1 VAPGGPA
8 PGGRGPHGQG
18 AAAGPYHL
26 LVRGAE
32 GRSSTGRR
40 QAPAPMVHPQ
50 QMFPKEHLPA
60 GSAPRW
66 LLPTPLI
73 LVQIRPGKHGRS
85 VSCAQKSL
93 DLKSLGLDFPSY
105 RDFRDKA
112 TSCLDLL
119 PCAEPGELSPGYVW
133 MAARHTGRGLLLGSQ
148 MLEELQL
155 ATFHLTLRW
164 IRGWV

>member
-1 VAPGGPA
+1 
-8 PGGRGPHGQG
+8 
-18 AAAGPYHL
+18 
-26 LVRGAE
+26 
-32 GRSSTGRR
+32 
-40 QAPAPMVHPQ
+40 MVHPQ

-119 PCAEPGELSPGYVW
+119 PCAEQGELSPGYVW